1 MDLSFRIF
9 LDKLMFDL
17 YEPIYL
23 LDVFLDIMITL
34 QYYIKH

>member
-23 LDVFLDIMITL
+23 LDVVLDIMITL